1 MQRVPTWAAVHETVE
16 LAQRFGHQGTARLVN
31 GVLRTV
37 LRQHNGYA
45 PPDAVTQPAAHLAVV
60 SSHPQWLVER
70 WLRRYGWE
78 RTRALCDMNNRALGV
93 TIRVNT
99 LRTTPADLAERLRQ
113 EGLGQITPAPLGVHG
128 LVVQGTDR
136 LESLPSYQEGL
147 FQVQDVGAMLVAP
160 LCQVQAGQ
168 RVLDA
173 CAAPGGKTT
182 HLAQLLGDTGHIVA
196 LDIRQGRLRLLQDNI
211 RRLRFTHITPLVAD
225 ATCPLPLQ
233 QRFERILVDAPCSGF
248 GVLRRHPDIKWRKQ
262 PADLMVLQTV
272 QLALLHMLQAYLRPD
287 GMLIYSVCSN
297 EPEETCDV
305 VSRFLAVSPH
315 LQLEPL
321 KTASLQPLPW
331 PLTRTDTLNITPEQY
346 ETEGVFVACFRW
358 RSFSVLRTA

>member
-1 MQRVPTWAAVHETVE
+1 VVH
-16 LAQRFGHQGTARLVN
+16 
-31 GVLRTV
+31 
-37 LRQHNGYA
+37 
-45 PPDAVTQPAAHLAVV
+45 
-60 SSHPQWLVER
+60 
-70 WLRRYGWE
+70 
-78 RTRALCDMNNRALGV
+78 
-93 TIRVNT
+93 
-99 LRTTPADLAERLRQ
+99 
-113 EGLGQITPAPLGVHG
+113 
-128 LVVQGTDR
+128 GTDR
-136 LESLPSYQEGL
+136 LERLPSYQEGL

-182 HLAQLLGDTGHIVA
+182 HLAQLMGDTGHIVA
-196 LDIRQGRLRLLQDNI
+196 LDVRQGRLHLLQDNI

-262 PADLMVLQTV
+262 SADLMALQTV
-272 QLALLHMLQAYLRPD
+272 QLALLCTLQAYLRPD

-315 LQLEPL
+315 MRLEPL
-321 KTASLQPLPW
+321 ETAFLQQLPW
-331 PLTRTDTLNITPEQY
+331 PVTRADTLNITPEQY
-346 ETEGVFVACFRW
+346 ETEGVFVARFRW
-358 RSFSVLRTA
+358 RSF